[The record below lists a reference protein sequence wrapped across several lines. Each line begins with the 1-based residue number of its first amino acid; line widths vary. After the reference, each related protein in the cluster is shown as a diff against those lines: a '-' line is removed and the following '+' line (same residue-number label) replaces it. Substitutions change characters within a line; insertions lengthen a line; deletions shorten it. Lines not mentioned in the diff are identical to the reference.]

1 MFDLAEKIGLNRRA
15 GYPWTQGAHVDP
27 LDDSSEV
34 KPYVPESSY
43 GPALEFLR
51 EYARGVQGAAEVVLA
66 IEKEAPPGP
75 SQPISSQEHS
85 VAGGAP

>member
-15 GYPWTQGAHVDP
+15 GYPWNQGAHVDP

-43 GPALEFLR
+43 GSALEFLR
-51 EYARGVQGAAEVVLA
+51 EYARDVQGAAGLVLA
-66 IEKEAPPGP
+66 IEEEAPPGP
-75 SQPISSQEHS
+75 SQPICPQENS